1 MDKVFITGASGF
13 IGSNLA
19 NALAHTGTPVHV
31 LVRQSSNTNELQH
44 PNITLFTGDILDVAS
59 IRKAMQGCTRV
70 YHLAGLAKMWMKD
83 KKAYHY
89 INVTGTDNVLG
100 VARSLGIEKTV
111 VTSTAGVLPP
121 VKDSLTNEFSPKQP
135 ALYTKY
141 ELTKNEGEKVVV
153 TYAREGLPVVITYP
167 TNVFGEGIINDSNAA
182 TMMIR
187 DYINGKWRVI
197 PGDGEGIMNYVY
209 IDDIVMGLILAMQ
222 TAPSGSSYILGGEN
236 ASYNTF
242 FALIK
247 ELTGIQRR
255 LYHIPYPIIRRIAW
269 FEDVKTKW
277 TGLKPFITSEW
288 VRKIPH
294 NWSKDISKAKQEL
307 SYYPMSLKEG
317 IARTIEWL
325 HQTKQINI
333 NLTSL
338 IELEG
343 PLT

>member
-1 MDKVFITGASGF
+1 MDRVFITGASGF

-19 NALAHTGTPVHV
+19 NALAHTGTAVHV
-31 LVRQSSNTNELQH
+31 LARPSSNTSELQH
-44 PNITLFTGDILDVAS
+44 PNITLFTGDILNVES
-59 IRKAMQGCTRV
+59 IRKAMQGCTKV

-83 KKAYHY
+83 KKDYHY
-89 INVTGTDNVLG
+89 INVTGTANVLG
-100 VARSLGIEKTV
+100 VARSSGIEKMV
-111 VTSTAGVLPP
+111 ITSTAGVLPP
-121 VKDSLTNEFSPKQP
+121 VKDSLTNEYSPKQP
-135 ALYTKY
+135 VLYTKY
-141 ELTKNEGEKVVV
+141 EFTKNKAEEIAIAYVQ
-153 TYAREGLPVVITYP
+153 EGLPVVITYP

-187 DYINGKWRVI
+187 DYINGKWKVI

-222 TAPSGSSYILGGEN
+222 TAPPGSSYILGGDN

-247 ELTGIQRR
+247 ELTGIQHR
-255 LYHIPYPIIRRIAW
+255 LYHIPYPIIRSIAGL
-269 FEDVKTKW
+269 EDVKTKW
-277 TGLKPFITSEW
+277 LGLKPFITSEW
-288 VRKIPH
+288 VKKLPH

-307 SYYPMSLKEG
+307 NYYPMSLKEG

-325 HQTKQINI
+325 HQTNQINI
-333 NLTSL
+333 KLPSL
-338 IELEG
+338 MELED

>member
-1 MDKVFITGASGF
+1 MDRVFITGASGF

-19 NALAHTGTPVHV
+19 NALANAGTPVHV
-31 LVRQSSNTNELQH
+31 LVRQSSNTIDLHH
-44 PNITLFTGDILDVAS
+44 PNITMFTGDILNVES
-59 IRKAMQGCTRV
+59 IRMAMQGCTRV

-83 KKAYHY
+83 KQAYHY
-89 INVTGTDNVLG
+89 INITGTDNVLG

-111 VTSTAGVLPP
+111 FTSTAGVLPP
-121 VKDSLTNEFSPKQP
+121 VKDSLINERSPKQP
-135 ALYTKY
+135 ALYTEY
-141 ELTKNEGEKVVV
+141 ELTKNQAEEIAV
-153 TYAREGLPVVITYP
+153 TYIQEGLPVVITYP

-187 DYINGKWRVI
+187 DYINGKWKII

-209 IDDIVMGLILAMQ
+209 IDDVIMGLILAMQ
-222 TAPSGSSYILGGEN
+222 TAQPGSSYILGGEN

-255 LYHIPYPIIRRIAW
+255 LYHIPYPIVRSIAW
-269 FEDVKTKW
+269 LEDAKTKW
-277 TGLKPFITSEW
+277 IGLKPFITSEW
-288 VRKIPH
+288 VKKLPH

-307 SYYPMSLKEG
+307 NYYPMSLKEG

-325 HQTKQINI
+325 GQTKQIHVT
-333 NLTSL
+333 LTSL
-338 IELEG
+338 MELEG